1 MEPDAVTLNELEA
14 LIADPRRGLTFP
26 KALEARLQ
34 EQRDE
39 IWARRS
45 IFTMLRGMIIY
56 DFFEITDILFLP
68 RTAWLAAA
76 LRLLVVSPMMV
87 GIFFA
92 YRRRLPF
99 WLLEGA
105 AAGITV
111 MMMVQTLVVF
121 RLNSGVNADVYL
133 TAAVTILIV
142 ANLHFPIRF
151 KVSFGTSLLLLAMFT
166 LCLLTS
172 VAPLPVKVMDTMF
185 MMAAFQGTT
194 IAKYK
199 LEYFEREAFLR
210 ARRDEVLRDMA
221 EAAAEHDALTGLANR
236 RQLSQRMAALWREG
250 AGSAPVAVVMVDV
263 DYFKLYNDRYGHPA
277 GDRCLKRV
285 AAALAAGMR
294 SSSPGGLPGGGL
306 PGGGLP
312 GGGGPPG
319 GVPGGGDLATRY
331 GGEEFLL
338 LLPGLSLP
346 EACQIAERVRRSI
359 EALAIPH
366 ENSQVARVV
375 TASLGVMAGMAKDF
389 SAEALIA
396 EADAALYE
404 AKRRGRNQVSPPSM
418 VSCQWSVVS
427 GQWGCSVGGAGH

>member
-1 MEPDAVTLNELEA
+1 MATDAVSLDELEA
-14 LIADPRRGLTFP
+14 LIANPRRGLKFP
-26 KALEARLQ
+26 AALEARLQ
-34 EQRDE
+34 EQRDD

-45 IFTMLRGMIIY
+45 VFTMLRGMIIY

-99 WLLEGA
+99 WILEGA
-105 AAGITV
+105 AAAITV

-121 RLNSGVNADVYL
+121 WLNSGVNADVYL

-151 KVSFGTSLLLLAMFT
+151 KVSFGASVLLLGMFT
-166 LCLLTS
+166 IAVFTS
-172 VAPLPVKVMDTMF
+172 AAPLPVQVMGTMF
-185 MMAAFQGTT
+185 MLAAFQGTAV
-194 IAKYK
+194 AKYK

-236 RQLSQRMAALWREG
+236 RQLTQRMAAIWSDTVG
-250 AGSAPVAVVMVDV
+250 AAAPVVVAVVMVDV

-285 AAALAAGMR
+285 AGALAAEMR
-294 SSSPGGLPGGGL
+294 GD
-306 PGGGLP
+306 
-312 GGGGPPG
+312 
-319 GVPGGGDLATRY
+319 GDLAIRF

-346 EACQIAERVRRSI
+346 EACQIAERVRRGV

-366 ENSQVARVV
+366 ETSPIARVV
-375 TASLGVMAGMAKDF
+375 TASLGVMAGLTRDY

-404 AKRRGRNQVSPPSM
+404 AKRRGRNRVSPPLHAPEA
-418 VSCQWSVVS
+418 QVVKL
-427 GQWGCSVGGAGH
+427 VTR

>member
-1 MEPDAVTLNELEA
+1 MEHAVTLDELES
-14 LIADPRRGLTFP
+14 LIANPRRGLAFP
-26 KALEARLQ
+26 RALEVLLQ
-34 EQRDE
+34 EQRDDV
-39 IWARRS
+39 WARRS

-56 DFFEITDILFLP
+56 DLFEVTDILFLP
-68 RTAWLAAA
+68 HTAWLAAG
-76 LRLLVVSPMMV
+76 LRLLVVSPMMI

-92 YRRRLPF
+92 YRRRLPV
-99 WLLEGA
+99 LVLEGA

-111 MMMVQTLVVF
+111 MMMVQTLLVF
-121 RLNSGVNADVYL
+121 WLNSGVNADVYL

-151 KVSFGTSLLLLAMFT
+151 KVSFGTSLLLLGMFT
-166 LCLLTS
+166 LCVLTS
-172 VAPLPVKVMDTMF
+172 TAPLPVKVMDTMF
-185 MMAAFQGTT
+185 MLAAFQGTAV
-194 IAKYK
+194 AKYK

-236 RQLSQRMAALWREG
+236 RQMTQRMAALWRETASG
-250 AGSAPVAVVMVDV
+250 AKVAVVMVDV
-263 DYFKLYNDRYGHPA
+263 DCFKLYNDRYGHPA

-285 AAALAAGMR
+285 AGALAAGLR
-294 SSSPGGLPGGGL
+294 GA
-306 PGGGLP
+306 
-312 GGGGPPG
+312 
-319 GVPGGGDLATRY
+319 GDLAIRY

-346 EACQIAERVRRSI
+346 EACQIAERVRTGI

-366 ENSQVARVV
+366 ESSQVARVV
-375 TASLGVMAGMAKDF
+375 TASLGVMAGLAKDF

-404 AKRRGRNQVSPPSM
+404 AKRRGRNQVSPAV
-418 VSCQWSVVS
+418 VSLQPSVVR
-427 GQWGCSVGGAGH
+427 GGLSVVKRFPLARE

>member
-1 MEPDAVTLNELEA
+1 
-14 LIADPRRGLTFP
+14 LTFP
-26 KALEARLQ
+26 ASLETRLQ

-39 IWARRS
+39 AWARRS

-68 RTAWLAAA
+68 HTAWLAAV
-76 LRLLVVSPMMV
+76 LRLLVVSPMML

-105 AAGITV
+105 AAGIAV
-111 MMMVQTLVVF
+111 MMMVQTLVIF
-121 RLNSGVNADVYL
+121 SLNSGLNADIYL

-151 KVSFGTSLLLLAMFT
+151 KVSFGASLLLLVMFT
-166 LCLLTS
+166 LCVLTS
-172 VAPLPVKVMDTMF
+172 GAPLPVKVMDTMF
-185 MMAAFQGTT
+185 MMAAFQGTAV
-194 IAKYK
+194 AKYK

-210 ARRDEVLRDMA
+210 ARRDEVLRDIA

-236 RQLSQRMAALWREG
+236 RLLMQRMSAIWAETDTAAAPG
-250 AGSAPVAVVMVDV
+250 AAAPGAAAPVAVVMVDV
-263 DYFKLYNDRYGHPA
+263 DCFKLYNDRYGHPA

-285 AAALAAGMR
+285 AGALTDSLR
-294 SSSPGGLPGGGL
+294 GGSGL
-306 PGGGLP
+306 
-312 GGGGPPG
+312 
-319 GVPGGGDLATRY
+319 AIRY

-338 LLPGLSLP
+338 LLPGLTLP

-366 ENSQVARVV
+366 ETSQVARVV
-375 TASLGVMAGMAKDF
+375 TASLGVMAGAAKDY

-404 AKRRGRNQVSPPSM
+404 AKRRGRNLVSPPLL
-418 VSCQWSVVS
+418 VPEARAVVS
-427 GQWGCSVGGAGH
+427 FQPPAIKGVIPKAAARH